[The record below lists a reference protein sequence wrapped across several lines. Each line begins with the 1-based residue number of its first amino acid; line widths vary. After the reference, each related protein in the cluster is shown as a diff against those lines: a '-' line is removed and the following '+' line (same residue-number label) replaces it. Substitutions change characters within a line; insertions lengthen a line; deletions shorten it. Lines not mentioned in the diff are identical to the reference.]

1 MQRIL
6 ILIIWLFS
14 AFAVQPQANEVQHE
28 PSWLVVVNSNSGLTS
43 LSQEQVISLF
53 LGRTQ
58 FLPTGSKAKPFDFPI
73 ESNNRASFYEAL
85 TGKNIADIDAY
96 WARLRYS
103 GRASPPL
110 PLSNSEEIIKRLR
123 EQDSAIA
130 YLPAEYASSLDEL
143 GLKAV
148 LTMRYN

>member
-1 MQRIL
+1 MFTFIP
-6 ILIIWLFS
+6 ITG
-14 AFAVQPQANEVQHE
+14 ANEATKSV
-28 PSWLVVVNSNSGLTS
+28 SWLVVVNNNSELTS
-43 LSQEQVISLF
+43 LSQEQVLSLF
-53 LGRTQ
+53 LGRNQ
-58 FLPTGSKAKPFDFPI
+58 FLPTGSKARPFDFPI
-73 ESNNRASFYEAL
+73 DSNIRANFYQAL

-110 PLSNSEEIIKRLR
+110 PLKNSQEIIQRLQ
-123 EQDSAIA
+123 ELDSAIS
-130 YLPAEYASSLDEL
+130 YLPAEFAGTLEEN